1 MGWTRRAFLARGGAT
16 AAGVLALG
24 TAACSSDDSKADD
37 DEPDRDDSGGGG
49 GEPKVDPTPGD
60 GVNDA
65 LLPTAAAIFAN
76 IEEVFG
82 HGIRRPG
89 YEADIWAEGWLVDKF
104 KELGLEN
111 VRLEPVPVKRYESLS
126 WSFEVTPSTGGP
138 REIECFPVPF
148 TVPTENL
155 ELDLVAYDAANP
167 GAVKD
172 KASLYDVG
180 FLNVPADIFVPAV
193 DRDQRIHDPDGD
205 LTETH
210 ALPFGA
216 KLGEDVEPSIEAG
229 AAAFIGVLDGYPT
242 DTSDYY
248 VPYHGRTLDIPGVWL
263 KASDGAWLHE
273 QLAAG
278 PVRIKLTVD
287 STNEDFESHNVVG
300 ELPGA
305 DDDMVIIGS
314 HHDGPWASAVE
325 DGSGISLVLAQAEY
339 WAAVPEAD
347 RPHKL
352 VFLLHGGHMS
362 GGAGLHKYIEDHE
375 DELDKVVL
383 EFHLEHACLEFVQ
396 EGASVASAGR
406 PTPRWFFASEIP
418 RLKEALLEALVAED
432 LRRSMILPPDAIGDQ
447 PPTDGGYYWN
457 AGVPIV
463 NFLAAP
469 WYLFDKQDT
478 LDKIDKDSLLP
489 LTRATIR
496 VVESTKGVSAA
507 AMRET

>member
-1 MGWTRRAFLARGGAT
+1 MRWTRRAFLARTGAT

-24 TAACSSDDSKADD
+24 VAACSDD
-37 DEPDRDDSGGGG
+37 DDAEEGDGDGNGDEGGA
-49 GEPKVDPTPGD
+49 PPADPTPGD

-65 LLPTAAAIFAN
+65 LVPATAAIFAN

-89 YEADIWAEGWLVDKF
+89 WEADIWAEEWIADKF
-104 KELGLEN
+104 RDLGLEN
-111 VRLEPVPVKRYESLS
+111 VRLEPVPVRRFEAVS
-126 WSFEVTPSTGGP
+126 WTFEVIPASGEA
-138 REIECFPVPF
+138 RELECFPVPF
-148 TVPTENL
+148 TVPVEGLEVELAAFTE
-155 ELDLVAYDAANP
+155 ANP
-167 GAVKD
+167 AAVAG
-172 KASLYDVG
+172 KASLYDVA
-180 FLNVPADIFVPAV
+180 FLNVPADIFVPAT
-193 DRDQRIHDPDGD
+193 DRDQRMHDPDGD
-205 LTETH
+205 LGETH
-210 ALPFGA
+210 HLPFGS

-229 AAAFIGVLDGYPT
+229 AAAFVGVLKGYPT
-242 DTSDYY
+242 DTCDYY

-263 KASDGAWLHE
+263 KESDGAWVHD

-278 PVRIKLTVD
+278 PVRIRLTVE
-287 STNEDFESHNVVG
+287 STNEEFESHNVVG

-339 WAAVPEAD
+339 WSKVPEAE

-362 GGAGLHKYIEDHE
+362 GGAGLHKYIEDHKA
-375 DELDKVVL
+375 ELENVVL
-383 EFHLEHACLEFVQ
+383 EFHLEHACLEFVK
-396 EGASVASAGR
+396 EGDAVASNGR
-406 PTPRWFFASEIP
+406 PVPRWFFASEIP
-418 RLKEALLEALVAED
+418 RLKSALLDALVAED
-432 LRRSMILPPDAIGDQ
+432 LRRSMILPPDAIGTQ
-447 PPTDGGYYWN
+447 PPTDGGYYSN
-457 AGVPIV
+457 EGVPIV

-478 LDKIDKDSLLP
+478 LDKIDQDSLVP

-507 AMRET
+507 DMRAV